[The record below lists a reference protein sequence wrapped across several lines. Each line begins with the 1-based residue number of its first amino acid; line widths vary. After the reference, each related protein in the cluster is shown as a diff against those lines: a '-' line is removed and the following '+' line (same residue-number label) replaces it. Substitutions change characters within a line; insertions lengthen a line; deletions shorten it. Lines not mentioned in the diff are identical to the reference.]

1 MSKDKTPDAEPKKGG
16 KMKKLLM
23 IGIGAIDVKYCWSK
37 GATSCRQTS
46 LPFLASSA
54 TTQSSCCEK

>member
-1 MSKDKTPDAEPKKGG
+1 
-16 KMKKLLM
+16 L
-23 IGIGAIDVKYCWSK
+23 IGIGAIDEKYCWSN

-54 TTQSSCCEK
+54 TTQSSCWVK